1 MTSADEKLSPRT
13 WHRPASRPVSIWMG
27 VFLLAGL
34 AHPIIP
40 DGSWLLVH
48 IFTLGILTNSIMLW
62 SQTLTERFLQ
72 RRLPDSAR
80 RGQLAR
86 TYVLNAALAGWL
98 IASGSWAR
106 IVFSLLA
113 FGALVAFLPL
123 MARAAKIQVAAA
135 ELQVVLLGVR
145 VLEVDHQLATAGDGH
160 GVGDVAHVLDV
171 HVHLQHALAAG
182 ERARATRR

>member
-34 AHPIIP
+34 AHPVIP

-72 RRLPDSAR
+72 RHLPDSAR

-106 IVFSLLA
+106 IVFS
-113 FGALVAFLPL
+113 LVAFLPL

-145 VLEVDHQLATAGDGH
+145 VLEVDHQLAAAGDGH
-160 GVGDVAHVLDV
+160 GVGGVAHVLDV